1 MIYKFYLITFNIAI
15 YNYYT
20 YLEQKLFENFSII
33 NNITKKNYN
42 EKEYI
47 INIYLNNVI
56 TFGKFSEII
65 EYINSI
71 LNNNNNINID
81 FNYIDNTKKR
91 VIINKKS
98 N

>member
-65 EYINSI
+65 EYIYSI

>member
-20 YLEQKLFENFSII
+20 SLEQKLFEKFSII
-33 NNITKKNYN
+33 NNITKKNNN

-56 TFGKFSEII
+56 TIEKFSEII
-65 EYINSI
+65 EYIFSI
-71 LNNNNNINID
+71 LNNNINID

-91 VIINKKS
+91 VLINKKS